1 MKRTN
6 LKLNTAIASAIAATF
21 SFNAF
26 AQDAETDTVSQVNEE
41 KKTLQKIVV
50 TGSNIKRSSFNDQAS
65 PIESIGQEGL
75 GAVGAQ
81 DVRDLIETLSIN
93 AGSQNNAD
101 VFTAGYTTGTSN
113 INLRGLG
120 VASTLVLLN
129 GKRQVQSSVPTTDGV
144 LFVDTNSLVPSI
156 AIERLEILK
165 DGASAIYGSEAVA
178 GVANFITRDNFVGM
192 ELKADY
198 QTRVSD
204 GDQVDSKIEG
214 IVGVEGDWGNLV
226 AAASYMDRTPLYGE
240 EVPWLSSIEG
250 TNTSGVGSPGTF
262 IGVSPAVAASL
273 GIPQAGGG
281 TFTPD
286 PQCEE
291 LGGLLAGVC
300 RFDFHDQQTVV
311 PKENRF
317 QGYAKYTNDLSDN
330 LGGFAEISFSRTRA
344 ARNTSPSYPFIL
356 DNAPVPAY
364 APFNIFGEDVRYFGR
379 PLGSGQAPTENNFEN
394 DTFRFSAGLEGSITD
409 DIFWEVSLTKGIS
422 EGQVTQSDT
431 ITDHFIDAVAGFGGA
446 DCQARTI
453 EAATALG
460 ITPGDNSVGCYY
472 WNPFGSALDPNN
484 TTAIKNGQEI
494 RDYIF
499 GEQTLDSKS
508 EALTLDFVVSG
519 DLGIELPGG
528 TIGAAFGGQYRE
540 ESLSHQYDTISNQDG
555 FSFLVGNPDFTG
567 SREGWAVFA
576 EVSLPLHDTLE
587 VQGALRYETIDGL
600 DTTDPKIGLVYR
612 PADWATL
619 RGSYSTSFRAPST
632 FQLFGTQTTFT
643 QVSFNGATNFISA
656 RANGNADLNP
666 ETSKA
671 FNVGGTFNFGNFEFE
686 IDYTDFSFED
696 VLTAENVQG
705 IINAA
710 VAGIDPAD
718 SAAVIAAATAD
729 PKIIVTPGGT
739 VGQVVADFINANAI
753 DTSVVDFSASYDI
766 ETGFGSITPFIEG
779 TYVVAYDLTGVNGN
793 SIDGKGNRN
802 FTNFGSP
809 SPELRGNMGVRFNA
823 GAHNVNTYLRYV
835 DGLAD
840 DQAGNIQRDEQ
851 VTFDAQYSYTFEE
864 FMGDGSAA
872 LVVGV
877 LNAFDEDPPFAKTNG
892 NYEARA
898 YDPRGRRVYVSLKT
912 TF

>member
-1 MKRTN
+1 MKRTK
-6 LKLNTAIASAIAATF
+6 LKLNTAIASVIAATF

-26 AQDAETDTVSQVNEE
+26 AQDANPETVAQATEE

-81 DVRDLIETLSIN
+81 DVRDLVETLSIN

-129 GKRQVQSSVPTTDGV
+129 GKRQVTSGVPTTEGV

-192 ELKADY
+192 EIKADY
-198 QTRVSD
+198 QSRVSD

-226 AAASYMDRTPLYGE
+226 GAASYFDRTPLYGE
-240 EVPWLSSIEG
+240 EVPWLSSIDG

-262 IGVSPAVAASL
+262 IGVPASVAAGL
-273 GIPQAGGG
+273 GIPQAGGD

-300 RFDFHDQQTVV
+300 RFYFHDQQTVV

-317 QGYAKYTNDLSDN
+317 QGYAKYTNDLSDTI
-330 LGGFAEISFSRTRA
+330 GGYAEVAFSRTRA

-364 APFNIFGEDVRYFGR
+364 APFNIFGTDVRYFGR
-379 PLGSGQAPTENNFEN
+379 PLGSGQAPTENTFEN
-394 DTFRFSAGLEGSITD
+394 DTFRFSAGLEGAITD

-422 EGQVTQSDT
+422 EGQVVQSDT

-460 ITPGDNSVGCYY
+460 ITPGDNAAGCYY
-472 WNPFGSALDPNN
+472 WNPFGSALDPSN

-499 GEQTLDSKS
+499 GEQTLDAKS
-508 EALTLDFVVSG
+508 EALTLDFVLSG

-528 TIGAAFGGQYRE
+528 TIGAAVGGQYRE
-540 ESLSHQYDTISNQDG
+540 ESLRHEYDTLSNQDA
-555 FSFLVGNPDFTG
+555 FSFLVGNPDFSG

-576 EVSLPLHDTLE
+576 EVSLPVLDNLE

-600 DTTDPKIGLVYR
+600 ETTDPKIGLVYR

-643 QVSFNGATNFISA
+643 QVSYNGATNFIST
-656 RANGNADLNP
+656 RANGNPNLKP
-666 ETSKA
+666 ETSEA
-671 FNVGGTFNFGNFEFE
+671 FNIGGTFDIGGLELE
-686 IDYTDFSFED
+686 LDYTTFSFQD
-696 VLTAENVQG
+696 VLTAENSQA
-705 IINAA
+705 IINEA
-710 VAGIDPAD
+710 VANGTDTT
-718 SAAVIAAATAD
+718 S
-729 PKIIVTPGGT
+729 PKIILTPGGT
-739 VGQVVADFINANAI
+739 IGQVVADFINANAI
-753 DTSVVDFSASYDI
+753 DTSVIDFSLKYPFDMGSS
-766 ETGFGSITPFIEG
+766 SITPFVEG
-779 TYVVAYDLTGVNGN
+779 TYVVDYDLTGVNGVV
-793 SIDGKGNRN
+793 IDGVGNRN

-809 SPELRGNMGVRFNA
+809 SPQTRANAGVRFSN
-823 GAHNVNTYLRYV
+823 GGHNINTYIRYV
-835 DGLAD
+835 AGLED
-840 DQAGNIQRDEQ
+840 DQAAGAQGDEQ
-851 VTFDAQYSYTFEE
+851 VTFDAQYNYTFDGLV
-864 FMGDGSAA
+864 GDGATTLA
-872 LVVGV
+872 VGV
-877 LNAFDEDPPFAKTNG
+877 LNAFDQDPPFARTNG
-892 NYEARA
+892 NYESRA
-898 YDPRGRRVYVSLKT
+898 YDPRGRRVYVSLKAA
-912 TF
+912 F